1 MDIQDNSFVAI
12 DYKLTL
18 DSGEVVDESE
28 KGKPLGF
35 LFGCGQL
42 IPGLERQ
49 MAGMGVGDTAKLT
62 VEAAEGY
69 GAYQDDLVRAVPK
82 ENFPDDVP
90 LQVGMVF
97 QGSGPHG
104 PVAIRIKAIE
114 DERVMADFNHPLAGE
129 RLHFEVTVAEVR
141 EATPA
146 EIEALTHGHD
156 HGHDCPEHG
165 GCQGCG
171 QH

>member
-1 MDIQDNSFVAI
+1 MNIQDNAFVAI

-28 KGKPLGF
+28 QGEPLGF

-49 MAGMGVGDTAKLT
+49 MTGMGVGDRAELT
-62 VEAAEGY
+62 VEAEEGY
-69 GAYQDDLVRAVPK
+69 GPYRDELVRPVPK
-82 ENFPDDVP
+82 ESFPDDVP
-90 LQVGMVF
+90 LQPGMIF
-97 QGSGPHG
+97 QGTGPHG
-104 PVAIRIKAIE
+104 PVAIRVKAVE
-114 DERVMADFNHPLAGE
+114 DDKVMADFNHPLAGE
-129 RLHFEVTVAEVR
+129 RLHFEVTVTEVR
-141 EATPA
+141 AATQG
-146 EIEALTHGHD
+146 EIDAATQA
-156 HGHDCPEHG
+156 HDCSEHG